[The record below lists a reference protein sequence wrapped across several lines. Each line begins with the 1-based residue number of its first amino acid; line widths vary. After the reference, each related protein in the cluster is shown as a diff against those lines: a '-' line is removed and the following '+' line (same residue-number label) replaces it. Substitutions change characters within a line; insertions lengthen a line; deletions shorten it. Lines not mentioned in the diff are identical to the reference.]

1 MKQTALITAA
11 IISGALLTPAV
22 AQTQLPQIVE
32 ASQMQAPKTEFV
44 KKRYTIKGQGGIVE
58 KDGTSLLS
66 FSNDFKTKSGPDLK
80 VYLSP
85 KPLSELSG
93 KTALQSAVKIGVLK
107 SNSGSQSYIIPE
119 DVDLS
124 AYQSVII
131 QCEAFSV
138 LWGGFDLPVAD

>member
-1 MKQTALITAA
+1 MKSTVLIIAT
-11 IISGALLTPAV
+11 IIGVAV
-22 AQTQLPQIVE
+22 TSPTIAQTNLTT
-32 ASQMQAPKTEFV
+32 ASQAELVHQTEFV
-44 KKRYTIKGQGGIVE
+44 KKRYTIKGKGELVQSGGKSVIN
-58 KDGTSLLS
+58 

-93 KTALQSAVKIGVLK
+93 KTALQSAVKVGVLK
-107 SNSGSQSYIIPE
+107 SNSGSQSYIIP
-119 DVDLS
+119 DNVDLS

-138 LWGGFDLPVAD
+138 LWGGFDLPITD